1 MCLFRTSS
9 CLTYSCEKRKLQVS
23 SKISISEGQNAGANI
38 THLNEYLES
47 AFLSIWCFLSRIFF
61 FFFCLNLKGVFFLR
75 GSTSYELLAF
85 KRVSF
90 LKNITHHYSSI
101 FFFHLFS
108 LLCYL
113 YPTFSSPRSF
123 RYQLLFSVLFFN
135 QDQSQFSWGRE
146 FRRSIVLNIH
156 CPLQFILYHK

>member
-9 CLTYSCEKRKLQVS
+9 CLTYSCEKRKLQVN

-47 AFLSIWCFLSRIFF
+47 AFLSIWCFLSRIF

-101 FFFHLFS
+101 FFFTSFLFYVICTLPS
-108 LLCYL
+108 LPLGLLDTNY
-113 YPTFSSPRSF
+113 SF
-123 RYQLLFSVLFFN
+123 LFCSLIKINPNSLGVGN
-135 QDQSQFSWGRE
+135 SKG
-146 FRRSIVLNIH
+146 
-156 CPLQFILYHK
+156 PLS